1 MLMCSSHIKQ
11 IFLRQIKKEF
21 DFLIFHPCETV
32 LISTRY
38 CKQVMHIERYDKHIY
53 RKRETTNV
61 QTKNKKVVGT
71 HDANK
76 KKSNTHKCYYFSID
90 R

>member
-1 MLMCSSHIKQ
+1 MIYYRYSIAGFEERIRMD
-11 IFLRQIKKEF
+11 R
-21 DFLIFHPCETV
+21 LIFNK
-32 LISTRY
+32 LY
-38 CKQVMHIERYDKHIY
+38 QVQFKLDKKKRNGTERYDKHIY

-71 HDANK
+71 HDADK